1 MKKIALVLTLAASI
15 VLTACSGGKD
25 NGRASDSTSKTGD
38 TKTNASQ
45 SGSDKT
51 GDSQASET
59 GVTAAKV
66 DLSSIAGDGDR
77 LDKIIEAGVITCATS
92 PDFAP
97 NEFQDISSGE
107 VKYVG
112 ADIDLANYI
121 ADFLGVKLEIK
132 PMDFDAV
139 KAAVTTGQADI
150 AISGFA
156 YTEERA
162 ESMELS
168 EFFNTDDKEGQGVL
182 VLKKDVDKYKTAED
196 FKGKKVAAQN
206 SSVQYELTVAQLG
219 EDVCQPIVNINDAI
233 MMLKTGKVDGVA
245 LDMANAELYVG
256 NYDDTAICE
265 FKFDYTSS
273 GNVAAVK
280 KGETKLINAVNLII
294 KDVNDK
300 GLYTK
305 WREEAIKLAKS
316 LGVEVN
322 E

>member
-25 NGRASDSTSKTGD
+25 NGKASESTSKTGD

-51 GDSQASET
+51 GDSQVSET

-121 ADFLGVKLEIK
+121 ADSLGVKLEIK

>member
-25 NGRASDSTSKTGD
+25 NGKASESTSKTGD

-121 ADFLGVKLEIK
+121 ADSLGVKLEIK

>member
-25 NGRASDSTSKTGD
+25 NGRASESTSKTGD

-121 ADFLGVKLEIK
+121 ADSLGVKLEIK

>member
-25 NGRASDSTSKTGD
+25 NGRASESTSKTGD

-45 SGSDKT
+45 SARDKT
-51 GDSQASET
+51 GDSQESEI
-59 GVTAAKV
+59 GVAAAKV

-97 NEFQDISSGE
+97 NEFQDISGGE

-121 ADFLGVKLEIK
+121 ADSLGVKLEIK

>member
-1 MKKIALVLTLAASI
+1 
-15 VLTACSGGKD
+15 
-25 NGRASDSTSKTGD
+25 
-38 TKTNASQ
+38 
-45 SGSDKT
+45 
-51 GDSQASET
+51 
-59 GVTAAKV
+59 
-66 DLSSIAGDGDR
+66 
-77 LDKIIEAGVITCATS
+77 
-92 PDFAP
+92 
-97 NEFQDISSGE
+97 
-107 VKYVG
+107 
-112 ADIDLANYI
+112 
-121 ADFLGVKLEIK
+121 
-132 PMDFDAV
+132 MDFDAV

-273 GNVAAVK
+273 GHVAAVK
-280 KGETKLINAVNLII
+280 KGETKHINAVNLII

-316 LGVEVN
+316 LGVEVT

>member
-25 NGRASDSTSKTGD
+25 NGRASESTSKTGD

-121 ADFLGVKLEIK
+121 ADALGVKLEIK

-280 KGETKLINAVNLII
+280 KGETKLINAVNIII
-294 KDVNDK
+294 KDVNDN

>member
-25 NGRASDSTSKTGD
+25 NGKASESTSKTGD

-45 SGSDKT
+45 SASDKT

-121 ADFLGVKLEIK
+121 ADSLGVKLEIK